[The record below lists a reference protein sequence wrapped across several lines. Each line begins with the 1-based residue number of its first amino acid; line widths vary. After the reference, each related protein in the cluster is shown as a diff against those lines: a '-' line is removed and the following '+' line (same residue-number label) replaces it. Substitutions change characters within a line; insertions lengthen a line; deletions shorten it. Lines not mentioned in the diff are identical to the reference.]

1 MCRFVKV
8 WKRLHCWALARG
20 KSAKLASPRP
30 FALVIGGCKI
40 APIVGFRSFF
50 TTAISRRSITAAL
63 LISLTTVWFSS
74 LLNAQSE
81 PTGDDARVQK
91 LYGEAK
97 AAEARGDL
105 AAAAANYESL
115 LLIAPRLA
123 PAYNNLGS
131 LYLRQREYRKAAA
144 VLEKGLK
151 IDPKMSSASALLGIA
166 LYEMGDYAAAQRN
179 LESALRANPKDN
191 NAELVLANDLIKLE
205 EFQRAADHLRQLSQR
220 QPENQE
226 VWYLLGKVHMK
237 LSEEALSKLN
247 ALDANSVWVHEISGE
262 VMESMKNYDG
272 ALLEYKKA
280 VEVAPRQAGTHY
292 HLGNAYWSLN
302 MWDAATEQF
311 RAELANDPSNCRAQ
325 WKIGNIILE
334 QHGDSTEALTEVQ
347 KALDVCPNLMGARVD
362 RGRALIK
369 LERHAEAVKD
379 LEAAV
384 KADPGESSTHFLLA
398 QAYRALGRTQ
408 QAQAE
413 MRVFSTLEESARAKT
428 AERAKAL
435 LQEKSKEP

>member
-1 MCRFVKV
+1 MTLCF
-8 WKRLHCWALARG
+8 
-20 KSAKLASPRP
+20 P
-30 FALVIGGCKI
+30 
-40 APIVGFRSFF
+40 
-50 TTAISRRSITAAL
+50 
-63 LISLTTVWFSS
+63 S
-74 LLNAQSE
+74 LLNAQTE
-81 PTGDDARVQK
+81 APAGDARVQK

-97 AAEARGDL
+97 AAEGRGDL
-105 AAAAANYESL
+105 AGAAANYESL
-115 LLIAPRLA
+115 LQIAPRLA

-131 LYLRQREYRKAAA
+131 LYLRQREYKKAAA

-151 IDPKMSSASALLGIA
+151 IDPKMSSASALLGMA
-166 LYEMGDYAAAQRN
+166 LYEMADYTGAERS

-191 NAELVLANDLIKLE
+191 NAELFLANDLIKLG

-220 QPENQE
+220 QPESQE
-226 VWYLLGKVHMK
+226 VLYLLGKVHMK
-237 LSEEALSKLN
+237 LSEEALSNLT
-247 ALDANSVWVHEISGE
+247 ALDPNSVWVHEISGE

-280 VEVAPRQAGTHY
+280 VEVAPQQAATHY

-311 RAELANDPSNCRAQ
+311 RAELANDPSNCMAQ

-334 QHGDSTEALTEVQ
+334 QHGDSTQALAEVQ
-347 KALDVCPNLMGARVD
+347 KALDVCPDLMGARVD
-362 RGRALIK
+362 RARALIK

-408 QAQAE
+408 DAQAE
-413 MRVFSTLEESARAKT
+413 MKVFSKLEESARAKT
-428 AERAKAL
+428 AERAKEL

>member
-1 MCRFVKV
+1 MKFSGPTSR
-8 WKRLHCWALARG
+8 RH
-20 KSAKLASPRP
+20 AKGSLLCLLLVG
-30 FALVIGGCKI
+30 FAL
-40 APIVGFRSFF
+40 
-50 TTAISRRSITAAL
+50 L
-63 LISLTTVWFSS
+63 FSS
-74 LLNAQSE
+74 DSVLAQS
-81 PTGDDARVQK
+81 DAGANDPRVSK
-91 LYGEAK
+91 LYGDAK
-97 AAEARGDL
+97 AAEARGDF
-105 AAAAANYESL
+105 AAAAASYESL
-115 LLIAPRLA
+115 LEVAPRLA

-131 LYLRQREYRKAAA
+131 LYLRQRQYKKAAA

-151 IDPKMSSASALLGIA
+151 IDPKMASASALLGIA
-166 LYEMGDYAAAQRN
+166 LYELGEYAEAGRN

-191 NAELVLANDLIKLE
+191 NAELFLANDLIKLGKFE
-205 EFQRAADHLRQLSQR
+205 QAAEHLRQLSQR

-226 VWYLLGKVHMK
+226 VLYLLGKVHMK
-237 LSEEALSKLN
+237 LSEEALTKLN

-280 VEVAPRQAGTHY
+280 VEVAPLQAGTHF

-311 RAELANDPSNCRAQ
+311 RAELANDPSNCTAQ
-325 WKIGNIILE
+325 WKIGNIVLE
-334 QHGDSTEALTEVQ
+334 QHGDSAEALKEVQ
-347 KALDVCPNLMGARVD
+347 KALDACPDLMEARVD
-362 RGRALIK
+362 RARALIK

-384 KADPGESSTHFLLA
+384 KADPGEASTHFLLA
-398 QAYRALGRTQ
+398 QAYRAVGRTQ

-413 MRVFSTLEESARAKT
+413 MKVFSKLEESARAKT
-428 AERAKAL
+428 AERAKEV